1 MWLQFHPTLLHSSS
15 LQTASFSNPLLR
27 LWHGPSSL
35 DWLYLLSQRGA
46 VGIQSVSL
54 SQASFPLISLDYRLL
69 KGRACDWLSLYTH
82 MGEEGVLVD
91 AQGSSSQCHGRIQEE
106 LGLVMAPK
114 GGTRWCC
121 SILHIWITS
130 PGWGPS
136 FLRWLW
142 QWMEDDWDDGQS
154 RGENIKPNKQKQK
167 QQNPQFTTITIFT
180 NGQDLHT

>member
-1 MWLQFHPTLLHSSS
+1 MVTEALPYSSSFSLFNLSKHKSGRASTEHLCTWSSPHTFTGSFVPNSKTEVPELPMSPTLVRLFFLFYTSYPPDVAAVPSYCISSHNV
-15 LQTASFSNPLLR
+15 A
-27 LWHGPSSL
+27 
-35 DWLYLLSQRGA
+35 
-46 VGIQSVSL
+46 L

-136 FLRWLW
+136 FLRWL
-142 QWMEDDWDDGQS
+142 
-154 RGENIKPNKQKQK
+154 
-167 QQNPQFTTITIFT
+167 
-180 NGQDLHT
+180 